1 MLPSYSPRW
10 WSRLRRLAPGARG
23 ADPHAKPPAGDA
35 EQPFCD
41 EPRRLLAAIIVR
53 DGLARAEERYL
64 VDPGASLGTW
74 FARVHETIAVA
85 SGVTLARAM
94 EGRLPTEVDVAAE
107 LSGVY
112 ADVCAEA
119 IRAVAQLRE
128 EGPSTQAR
136 DEVLGCVVAVRVR
149 LVQLRWERLF
159 ELLVSLNATLEPIAN
174 GLREGDLPMGAPIDC
189 DLVMERLI
197 TVADGAFGAVCV
209 LS

>member
-1 MLPSYSPRW
+1 
-10 WSRLRRLAPGARG
+10 
-23 ADPHAKPPAGDA
+23 
-35 EQPFCD
+35 
-41 EPRRLLAAIIVR
+41 LAAIVVR

-64 VDPGASLGTW
+64 VDPDASLGTW

-85 SGVTLARAM
+85 SGVTLARSM

-112 ADVCAEA
+112 ADICAEA
-119 IRAVAQLRE
+119 IRAAALFRD
-128 EGPSTQAR
+128 EGSSTQAR

-149 LVQLRWERLF
+149 LVQLRWERLL

-197 TVADGAFGAVCV
+197 AVADGAFGAVCV